1 MNSSTHAGV
10 RTARA
15 IRPLATVALALAA
28 GLAPHA
34 STAQAADASPAHQGA
49 IEQARTMARALME
62 RDTLPGLSIAV
73 GIDGQIVWAEGFGWA
88 DVQARR
94 PVTPLTRFRMG
105 SVGKAMTSAGVGLL
119 VQRGRLDLDAPV
131 RRYVPEFPEK
141 PWPVT
146 TRQLMGHL
154 GGIRHYRTEA
164 EVMPGRHCT
173 DVREGLAAFA
183 ADSLLARPGTRY
195 SYSSFG
201 YTLVSAA
208 MQAAAG
214 EPYADFMRREVFAPL
229 GMDRTIPEP
238 EGAPHPERAALY
250 VRSAGLAPA
259 PGDDDSCVLAAGGF
273 ISTPSDLV
281 RFGFGMMNDQLLAPE
296 TRRLLWTALRLE
308 SGESTGYGLGWFVRE
323 GRLDPESPAVPIIG
337 HGGSS
342 VGGSTSFMLFPEQRM
357 VIAVTTNVSG
367 ATLTSFAGRLGQ
379 VFRPGARP

>member
-1 MNSSTHAGV
+1 MK
-10 RTARA
+10 
-15 IRPLATVALALAA
+15 LAFTRLAA
-28 GLAPHA
+28 IIVTAAIIPRA
-34 STAQAADASPAHQGA
+34 AAAQAVDSPAHQSA
-49 IEQARTMARALME
+49 IERARTMARALVD

-73 GIDGQIVWAEGFGWA
+73 GIDGRIVWAEGFGWA
-88 DVQARR
+88 DVEARN

-131 RRYVPEFPEK
+131 QSYVPEFPEK
-141 PWPVT
+141 RWPVT

-154 GGIRHYRTEA
+154 GGIRHYGTEA
-164 EVMPGRHCT
+164 EVMGDRHCN
-173 DVREGLAAFA
+173 DVREGIADFA

-195 SYSSFG
+195 SYSSLG

-214 EPYADFMRREVFAPL
+214 EPYADFMRREVFAAL

-238 EGAPHPERAALY
+238 PGAPHPERAALY
-250 VRSAGLAPA
+250 VRSSGLVPA
-259 PGDDDSCVLAAGGF
+259 PHDDDSCVLAAGGF
-273 ISTPSDLV
+273 ISTPSDLA

-296 TRRLLWTALRLE
+296 TRRLLWTSLRLN
-308 SGESTGYGLGWFVRE
+308 SGESTGYGLGWFIRE
-323 GRLDPESPAVPIIG
+323 VRLDGESPAVPMIG

-367 ATLTSFAGRLGQ
+367 ATLTSFAGALAQ
-379 VFRPGARP
+379 VFRPGARS